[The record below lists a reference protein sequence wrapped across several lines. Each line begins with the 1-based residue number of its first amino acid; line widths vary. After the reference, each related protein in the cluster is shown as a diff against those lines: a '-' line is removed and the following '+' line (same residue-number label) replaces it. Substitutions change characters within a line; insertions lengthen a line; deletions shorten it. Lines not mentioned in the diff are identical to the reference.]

1 MGSDFN
7 VSGANNGR
15 VLVIFSGTSFQTLS
29 IQHVIDGV
37 AQENN
42 ETYNL
47 TLSNSFNLDLFSFEG
62 ITVTI
67 IDADRKLTLCQL
79 VCPIIKTYT
88 VEPLY
93 KGHAWGQVF

>member
-15 VLVIFSGTSFQTLS
+15 VLVIFSGTSFQMLS

-37 AQENN
+37 AQEKN

-47 TLSNSFNLDLFSFEG
+47 TISNSFNLDLFSFEG

-79 VCPIIKTYT
+79 VCPIIKTYIGMDNDLAKP
-88 VEPLY
+88 V
-93 KGHAWGQVF
+93 

>member
-1 MGSDFN
+1 MEEFLSY
-7 VSGANNGR
+7 SH
-15 VLVIFSGTSFQTLS
+15 GTSFQMLS

-37 AQENN
+37 AQEKN

-47 TLSNSFNLDLFSFEG
+47 TISNSFNLDLFSFEG

-79 VCPIIKTYT
+79 VCPIIKTYIDMDSDL
-88 VEPLY
+88 VKP
-93 KGHAWGQVF
+93 V